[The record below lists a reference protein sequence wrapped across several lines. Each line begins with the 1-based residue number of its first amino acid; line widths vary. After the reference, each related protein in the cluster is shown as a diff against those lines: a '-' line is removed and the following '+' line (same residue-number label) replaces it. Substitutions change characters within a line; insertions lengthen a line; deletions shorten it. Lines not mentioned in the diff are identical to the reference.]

1 MYLSNYKKKNRYKN
15 IHIIL
20 YSYEISKIW
29 KRRIR
34 KKIELRYGEVYRLLR
49 LVVLHINIH
58 ILKNMAFN
66 GSSGSGN
73 ATNSSSSGNGNGG
86 NQDGPLNK
94 RLCTGKENNEA
105 GANSNRVSI

>member
-1 MYLSNYKKKNRYKN
+1 
-15 IHIIL
+15 
-20 YSYEISKIW
+20 
-29 KRRIR
+29 
-34 KKIELRYGEVYRLLR
+34 
-49 LVVLHINIH
+49 
-58 ILKNMAFN
+58 MAFN

>member
-1 MYLSNYKKKNRYKN
+1 MLTTVNCSATYQ
-15 IHIIL
+15 
-20 YSYEISKIW
+20 
-29 KRRIR
+29 
-34 KKIELRYGEVYRLLR
+34 
-49 LVVLHINIH
+49 

-73 ATNSSSSGNGNGG
+73 ATNSSSSNNGNGG

-94 RLCTGKENNEA
+94 RLCTGKENHEA